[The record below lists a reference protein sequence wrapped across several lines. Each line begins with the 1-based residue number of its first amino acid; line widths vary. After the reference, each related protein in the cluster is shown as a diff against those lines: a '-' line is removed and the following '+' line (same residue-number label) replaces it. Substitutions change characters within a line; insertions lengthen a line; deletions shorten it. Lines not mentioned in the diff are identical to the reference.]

1 MNFDRTYTKLN
12 NYDVKLENRVDL
24 NELTLQFEN
33 VMQEMLLL
41 KYPETGVIIL
51 LSNTEQLIA
60 DPVPS

>member
-1 MNFDRTYTKLN
+1 MNFDRTHSKLN